1 MTPMLGCGKGRQ
13 RVEGRQKKEGG
24 GTGPEIRGHIS
35 SYISQIRADYGE
47 SKEMVPL
54 AFLGDLQEDWL

>member
-1 MTPMLGCGKGRQ
+1 MEVQ
-13 RVEGRQKKEGG
+13 
-24 GTGPEIRGHIS
+24 GPEIRGRIP